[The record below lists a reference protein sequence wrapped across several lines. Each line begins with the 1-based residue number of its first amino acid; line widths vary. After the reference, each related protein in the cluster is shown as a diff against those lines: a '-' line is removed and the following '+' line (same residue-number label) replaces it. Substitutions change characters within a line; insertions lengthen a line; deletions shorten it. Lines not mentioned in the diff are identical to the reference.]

1 MPPRPR
7 DLYQLTQLAARYLP
21 GLPGTIG
28 QQVRQVQ
35 DAIARRGD
43 ESVRI
48 ERTRRKLERKRVWAG
63 RWATAWALISTIAL
77 MIAVFGFL
85 GVIDSGEDGL
95 EASITGLAIAL
106 VTGTLAVR
114 STRRMVLLKR
124 AAREFDRQHPRQ
136 AVTATAMPSSSS
148 EAYRPMRKLAEAED
162 ALATLLNQLTAA
174 GTVPAESVEQAR
186 ATGAEAASALR
197 GVARQLMA
205 VELAREHAPEDDQS
219 ELLAGVRML
228 RAQLDEGLEG
238 YRGLVA
244 AAGRVVAASSAGG
257 PSQDLSDATDHLAGL
272 AHALRELSTQPGS

>member
-1 MPPRPR
+1 MPPRGR

-21 GLPGTIG
+21 NLPGTIG
-28 QQVRQVQ
+28 QQVKQVQ
-35 DAIARRGD
+35 DALARRGD

-63 RWATAWALISTIAL
+63 RWATTWALISAIAVL
-77 MIAVFGFL
+77 IAVFGFT
-85 GVIDSGEDGL
+85 GNIDSGDAGI
-95 EASITGLAIAL
+95 EAGITGVAIAL
-106 VTGTLAVR
+106 ITGTFAVR

-124 AAREFDRQHPRQ
+124 AAREFERQHPRQ
-136 AVTATAMPSSSS
+136 AVTTSAMPPGSS
-148 EAYRPMRKLAEAED
+148 EAYQPMRKLAEAED
-162 ALATLLNQLTAA
+162 ALGKLLAQLTAA
-174 GTVPAESVEQAR
+174 ATVPAESVEQAR
-186 ATGAEAASALR
+186 TTGTEAAAVLR

-228 RAQLDEGLEG
+228 RAQLDQGLEG

-244 AAGRVVAASSAGG
+244 AAGRVVAASSATG

-272 AHALRELSTQPGS
+272 AVALRELSAQPKP

>member
-1 MPPRPR
+1 MPPRAR
-7 DLYQLTQLAARYLP
+7 DLYQLTQLAARH
-21 GLPGTIG
+21 LPGTFG
-28 QQVRQVQ
+28 QQVKQVQ

-43 ESVRI
+43 ESARI

-63 RWATAWALISTIAL
+63 RWATTWALISTIAVL
-77 MIAVFGFL
+77 IAVFGFL
-85 GVIDSGEDGL
+85 GQIEGGGDGV
-95 EASITGLAIAL
+95 EAGLTGIAIGL

-124 AAREFDRQHPRQ
+124 AVREFDRKHPKQ
-136 AVTATAMPSSSS
+136 VATAANAMPPGSS
-148 EAYRPMRKLAEAED
+148 EAYQPMRKLTEAED
-162 ALATLLNQLTAA
+162 ALTTLLAQLAA
-174 GTVPAESVEQAR
+174 DATVPAESVEQAR
-186 ATGAEAASALR
+186 ATGAEAAAALR

-228 RAQLDEGLEG
+228 RVQLNQGLEG

-272 AHALRELSTQPGS
+272 AHALRELSAQHER